1 MEDRVYWQQFEAD
14 GPIVVVVVHAFV
26 LCSQA
31 VELISKL
38 IHDGP
43 CSRLFFLR

>member
-14 GPIVVVVVHAFV
+14 GPIVVVVVHGFV

-31 VELISKL
+31 VELISKQL
-38 IHDGP
+38 IHGP
-43 CSRLFFLR
+43 CS